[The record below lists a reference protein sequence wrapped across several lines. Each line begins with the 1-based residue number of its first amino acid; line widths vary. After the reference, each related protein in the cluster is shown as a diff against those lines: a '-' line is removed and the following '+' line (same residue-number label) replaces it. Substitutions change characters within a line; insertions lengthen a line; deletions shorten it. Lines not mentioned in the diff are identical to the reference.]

1 MCKLMLAAAF
11 VLFLTVGTA
20 NAQSTGTVPPSN
32 EPVYAI
38 LSLVGDK
45 LEIVRAQKQIGSR
58 LDTSKRQV
66 VEIND
71 AALDNAIVDA
81 TGIAI
86 NKLRPKAIISRLNTR
101 SKVLFEKHAT
111 LFAESGGIISIPGAI
126 KDALA
131 AEKATH
137 MILVT
142 KFRHLLD
149 PELAQV
155 ITSEIK
161 LEGFGFIVDTQTNTR
176 IVDTAVVN
184 RGYVAPYIYVKIA
197 VVEVATGKLIG
208 SERVTT
214 STSVGSSE
222 VKQTDGMLWDVITG
236 QEKTEVLVQLIQSE
250 MMRVIPL
257 ILKVG

>member
-1 MCKLMLAAAF
+1 MLAAIF
-11 VLFLTVGTA
+11 VWFLAVGTA
-20 NAQSTGTVPPSN
+20 NAQSTGTVPPSS

-66 VEIND
+66 LEIND

-111 LFAESGGIISIPGAI
+111 LFADNGGTISIPGAI

-131 AEKATH
+131 SEKATH

-142 KFRHLLD
+142 KFRHLPD

-161 LEGFGFIVDTQTNTR
+161 LEGLGFVVDAQTDTR
-176 IVDTAVVN
+176 IVDTAIVN
-184 RGYVAPYIYVKIA
+184 RGYVAPYIYVRVA
-197 VVEVATGKLIG
+197 VVEVVTGKLIG
-208 SERVTT
+208 SERATA
-214 STSVGSSE
+214 SYSLSSSE
-222 VKQTDGMLWDVITG
+222 VKRTDGMLWDVITG

-250 MMRVIPL
+250 MTRVIPL
-257 ILKVG
+257 ILKIG